1 MAQKISIY
9 TDGSCHGNPGPG
21 GWCAIVLEEQKNKLV
36 KIATLKG
43 HETDT
48 TNNRMEMIAAIE
60 GLRYI
65 HDKKLLMSDITLY
78 SDSSLVINTL
88 MKGWKRKA
96 NKDLWEELDEM
107 NEELN
112 VQFEWVKGHA
122 KSIWNN
128 ECDKVANLEANKAEK
143 VLKKGGTSPLRNT
156 TSRKS
161 SQAKLFE

>member
-1 MAQKISIY
+1 MNKKISIY

-21 GWCAIVLEEQKNKLV
+21 GWCAIVLEEQKGKLV
-36 KIATLKG
+36 QVAALKG

-65 HDKKLLMSDITLY
+65 HEQKLLTADVTLY

-112 VQFEWVKGHA
+112 VQYEWVKGHA
-122 KSIWNN
+122 KNKWNN
-128 ECDKVANLEANKAEK
+128 ECDKYANLEAGKAEK
-143 VLKKGGTSPLRNT
+143 IIKKGGIAPVRNT
-156 TSRKS
+156 TLKKS
-161 SQAKLFE
+161 SQTQLFE

>member
-1 MAQKISIY
+1 MSKKISIY

-21 GWCAIVLEEQKNKLV
+21 GWCAIVLEDQKSKLV
-36 KIATLKG
+36 KIAVLKG

-65 HDKKLLMSDITLY
+65 HDQKLLTSDVTLY

-107 NEELN
+107 NEELS
-112 VQFEWVKGHA
+112 VSFEWVKGHA
-122 KSIWNN
+122 KNVWNN
-128 ECDKVANLEANKAEK
+128 ECDKYANLEAGKAEK
-143 VLKKGGTSPLRNT
+143 LLKKGDIAPVRNT

-161 SQAKLFE
+161 TQPNLFE